1 MIAWGFELGFREGNL
16 SPVQFAAKAKSQGYR
31 WAALELDDY
40 GNDQRWGP
48 FRHACQAEGLK
59 AGPWFTEG
67 GNVRNTPADADFTIA
82 EVESEGDRLGAIES
96 APLIPASVPR
106 RAVITNFTPMTDGQG
121 VPQPEKAKPLIDLGY
136 ECLTE
141 SYIGDSPGMNPDDMN
156 FRACAQLG
164 WPRSQPVFGIW
175 NAPLADYQQYIPRF
189 PAYGIYL
196 AEYLL

>member
-1 MIAWGFELGFREGNL
+1 M
-16 SPVQFAAKAKSQGYR
+16 GYR

-40 GNDQRWGP
+40 DNLERWGP
-48 FRHACQAEGLK
+48 FRAACHSAGLK
-59 AGPWFTEG
+59 AGPWYTDG
-67 GNVRNTPADADFTIA
+67 GNVALTPTDADFTIA
-82 EVESEGDRLGAIES
+82 ECESEGDRQGILAAPRPSVRHAI
-96 APLIPASVPR
+96 
-106 RAVITNFTPMTDGQG
+106 ITNFTPMTDGNG

-156 FRACAQLG
+156 FRATQQLG
-164 WPRSQPVFGIW
+164 WARSQPVLGIY
-175 NAPLADYQQYIPRF
+175 NAPLADYQQYVSRF